1 MKGKVHALK
10 DAKTK
15 LSILCSKLQNS
26 KYGVMRNC

>member
-1 MKGKVHALK
+1 MKGKVQK

-15 LSILCSKLQNS
+15 LSILRSKLQNS